1 MYASIISRKNTQKTM
16 KKGIQMMLN
25 YKYIS
30 KWCGVGSDTDLNS
43 QLIYA
48 YVENCMFVNINL
60 VKRQWQAVDNNVTLQ
75 SIL

>member
-1 MYASIISRKNTQKTM
+1 MPQLYLEKTQKTM

>member
-75 SIL
+75 YIL